1 MAETPL
7 IQWPKPPREFSLG
20 NRDVQVWAAPLLVL
34 ADQAA
39 AYEAS
44 LSSDEQARAARFL
57 FERDRRRFIICRG
70 ILRAILGRL
79 LQIQPAQIRFTY
91 GHHGKPAL
99 AELPVTGE
107 LHFNLAHSEDL
118 AVFAVSR
125 IRGIGI
131 DVERRRPI
139 DDAESIAD
147 RFFSTH
153 ESRQLKSLPAQ
164 KKQDG
169 FFNLW
174 TRKEAWLKAAGEG
187 LGEMLNQIEVSLHPD
202 EPARL
207 LSIFND
213 PKAAAGW
220 SLRELAPAYDFV
232 GALAIPATDF
242 QMHCWSW
249 QPQVAPAMQAL
260 PHPVLSHVQPNEQ
273 RL

>member
-7 IQWPKPPREFSLG
+7 IQWPKAPREFSLG
-20 NRDVQVWAAPLLVL
+20 KRDVHVWAAPLLVL
-34 ADQAA
+34 AEQAA
-39 AYEAS
+39 TYEAT

-57 FERDRRRFIICRG
+57 FERDRRRFIIGRG
-70 ILRAILGRL
+70 ILRAILGKYLR
-79 LQIQPAQIRFTY
+79 IPPAQIRFTY
-91 GHHGKPAL
+91 AHHGKPAL
-99 AELPVTGE
+99 ADLAGTDE
-107 LHFNLAHSEDL
+107 LHFNLAHSEEL
-118 AVFAVSR
+118 AVFAMSR

-131 DVERRRPI
+131 DVEKQRPI
-139 DDAESIAD
+139 DDAESIAE
-147 RFFSTH
+147 RFFSAH

-174 TRKEAWLKAAGEG
+174 TRKEAWLKATGEG
-187 LGEMLNQIEVSLHPD
+187 LGEMLNQIEVSLRPD

-213 PKAAAGW
+213 TKAATEW
-220 SLRELAPAYDFV
+220 SLRELIPANGFV

-249 QPQVAPAMQAL
+249 QPQAVPAMQAL
-260 PHPVLSHVQPNEQ
+260 PHAVISHVKPNEQ